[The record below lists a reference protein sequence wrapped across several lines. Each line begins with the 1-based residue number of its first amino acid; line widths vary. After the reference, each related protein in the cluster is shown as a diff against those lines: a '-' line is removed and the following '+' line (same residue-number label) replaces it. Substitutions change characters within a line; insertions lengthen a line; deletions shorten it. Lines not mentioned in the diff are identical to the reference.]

1 MQTLSPA
8 IRLALGAL
16 AAGLATVMAP
26 DVFGILPLW
35 LQIVFGF
42 VSAAL
47 AFMLLPIN
55 WIPTDD
61 GNRAIS
67 VARRGAALTPRR
79 GTQKRRGGTGI
90 AVLVVLMLAVAAGA
104 FVPSPESGD
113 TALLV
118 RSGALAMVHQLKPYA
133 VAWLT
138 QQRLL
143 ADLDLCEFPGRDY
156 SHPAFNS
163 FVRDKARPGPFSASG
178 SRRPTPTRT
187 PSRAQAHSTT
197 VASPQPPPSAARSTR
212 CPIGQA
218 SINLAGVDWFYLYW
232 RTRTVRSAGRTSR
245 AASACPAKRRA
256 SADHP

>member
-61 GNRAIS
+61 GNRAIK
-67 VARRGAALTPRR
+67 RGAPRR
-79 GTQKRRGGTGI
+79 SSDAGDAVRKRRGGTGI

-104 FVPSPESGD
+104 FVPSPASATPPFSYGQ
-113 TALLV
+113 A
-118 RSGALAMVHQLKPYA
+118 RYAMCNQLKPYA

-138 QQRLL
+138 NNGYSPTLTY
-143 ADLDLCEFPGRDY
+143 ANSGPSY

-163 FVRDKARPGPFSASG
+163 FVRDNG
-178 SRRPTPTRT
+178 STWTV
-187 PSRAQAHSTT
+187 QCQW
-197 VASPQPPPSAARSTR
+197 VASSYPYQNPFASAGAFNYGRVAATATVGGSLYQVS
-212 CPIGQA
+212 IGQA

-232 RTRTVRSAGRTSR
+232 MDPNCPQCWKDVPGGVRLPG
-245 AASACPAKRRA
+245 
-256 SADHP
+256 